1 MIPVSFELKRMV
13 GERGIGW
20 KPELRRWL
28 PGAPVYLTS
37 AAHGELFSTTVS
49 GLMLPHD
56 RMLIE
61 CVLPPENPWSHYVTF
76 VIQDV
81 AGFLAYPFLRLRAGG
96 RWTSAEISVRY
107 DRASGVCCWEPNPR
121 TTRTRPELLD
131 IVYSTIAVVFAL
143 GDALKHGDGSEQ
155 TASVDIVQ
163 RRKFAGPG
171 VTGWIYRMIDI
182 EPALQRQRSKQGGT
196 HASPRWHIRRG
207 HWRTLPGG
215 KTTFVRECAVG
226 DPAQGGVVKDYR
238 VQTEARA

>member
-28 PGAPVYLTS
+28 PGAPVYVIS
-37 AAHGELFSTTVS
+37 AANGNLFGTSDA
-49 GLMLPHD
+49 GLILPHD

-61 CVLPPENPWSHYVTF
+61 CELPPQRAWSHYVTF
-76 VIQDV
+76 VMQDDV
-81 AGFLAYPFLRLRAGG
+81 GFLAYPFLRRRVDG
-96 RWTSAEISVRY
+96 RWTSAEIEASY
-107 DRASGVCCWEPNPR
+107 DRASGFCSWAPNPR
-121 TTRTRPELLD
+121 TPREHPELRD
-131 IVYSTIAVVFAL
+131 ILYSVIAVVFAL
-143 GDALKHGDGSEQ
+143 GDALKHGDGSER
-155 TASVDIVQ
+155 TASVNIVQ

-182 EPALQRQRSKQGGT
+182 GPALQRQRSKQGGT

-207 HWRTLPGG
+207 HWRTLSGG
-215 KTTFVRECAVG
+215 RRTFVRECEVG